1 MPPSRPLLKKLLRA
15 PATQATLAAL
25 VGRYVAFAL
34 HTTRWTLHGAEH
46 LAPFAGGRA
55 AAVVAFWHERLP
67 LMPALWT
74 LAQRQALARTG
85 KPLRGNVLVSRH
97 ADGRFIGAVMRRFG
111 VGVLHGSSRSGGQ
124 ERGGASG
131 ARRLLAALAAGEH
144 AIITPDGPRGPRRIA
159 AKGVASLAAQA
170 GVPVLPCGA
179 QVSRRRVL
187 RSWDRMVLP
196 LPFGRGV
203 LVCGVPISVAPD
215 AVDLALPK
223 IALALSDAADAADRL
238 CLA

>member
-1 MPPSRPLLKKLLRA
+1 MLKRLLRT

-25 VGRYVAFAL
+25 TSRYVAFAL
-34 HTTRWTLHGAEH
+34 RTTRWTLHGAEH

-55 AAVVAFWHERLP
+55 AAVAAFWHERLP
-67 LMPALWT
+67 LMPALWM

-85 KPLRGNVLVSRH
+85 DALRGNVLVSRH
-97 ADGRFIGAVMRRFG
+97 ADGRFIGAIMRHFG
-111 VGVLHGSSRSGGQ
+111 VGVLYGSSRSAGQ
-124 ERGGASG
+124 ERGGAAS
-131 ARRLLAALAAGEH
+131 ARRLLTALMAGEH
-144 AIITPDGPRGPRRIA
+144 AIMTPDGPRGPRRVA
-159 AKGVASLAAQA
+159 ARGVALLAAQA

-179 QVSRRRVL
+179 QTSRRRVL

-203 LVCGVPISVAPD
+203 LVCGAPIRVAPD
-215 AVDLALPK
+215 AADAALPA
-223 IALALSDAADAADRL
+223 IAAALSHAADTADRL

>member
-1 MPPSRPLLKKLLRA
+1 MSLKRLLRQ
-15 PATQATLAAL
+15 PAAQATAAAL
-25 VGRYVAFAL
+25 VARYVAFAL
-34 HTTRWTLHGAEH
+34 RTTRWTLQGAEH
-46 LAPFAGGRA
+46 LAPFAGGRR
-55 AAVVAFWHERLP
+55 AVVAAFWHERLP

-85 KPLRGNVLVSRH
+85 ETLRGNVLVSRH
-97 ADGRFIGAVMRRFG
+97 ADGRFIGDVMRRFG
-111 VGVLHGSSRSGGQ
+111 VGVLHGSSRRDGQ
-124 ERGGASG
+124 ERGGASS

-144 AIITPDGPRGPRRIA
+144 AIITPDGPRGPRRVA
-159 AKGVASLAAQA
+159 ARGVASLAAQA

-203 LVCGVPISVAPD
+203 LVCGAPIAVAPEAAD
-215 AVDLALPK
+215 AALPV
-223 IALALSDAADAADRL
+223 IAAALTAAADAADRL
-238 CLA
+238 CVA

>member
-1 MPPSRPLLKKLLRA
+1 MAPPLLKSLLRA
-15 PATQATLAAL
+15 PVTQAALAAL

-34 HTTRWTLHGAEH
+34 RTTRWTLHGAEH
-46 LAPFAGGRA
+46 LAPFAGGR

-85 KPLRGNVLVSRH
+85 EALRGNVLVSRH
-97 ADGRFIGAVMRRFG
+97 ADGRFIGVVMRRFG

-144 AIITPDGPRGPRRIA
+144 AIMTPDGPRGPRRVA
-159 AKGVASLAAQA
+159 ARGVASLAAQA

-203 LVCGVPISVAPD
+203 LVCGAPIGVAPD
-215 AVDLALPK
+215 AADAALPT
-223 IALALSDAADAADRL
+223 IAAALSDAADAADRL